1 MQSKQR
7 AAVAAAA
14 AVAAL
19 LVATGPATADTAPQT
34 ASPAASAKAHGSGD
48 GARALCRRVPAIE
61 KRIDRALR
69 RLDGKAGERGS
80 VARLEKRVAA
90 AKQAGHTEIA
100 TYLDHRLTFRKSLAP
115 TLQQRR
121 EDLAK
126 VADWCSAHSGGA
138 AS

>member
-19 LVATGPATADTAPQT
+19 LVASGPATADTAPQS
-34 ASPAASAKAHGSGD
+34 ASPSAGATAHAPGD
-48 GARALCRRVPAIE
+48 GARALCRRVPGIE

-69 RLDGKAGERGS
+69 RLDGKAGRRGS
-80 VARLEKRVAA
+80 VARLEKRVLA

-100 TYLDHRLTFRKSLAP
+100 TYLEHRLTVRKSLTP
-115 TLQQRR
+115 TLRQRR
-121 EDLAK
+121 ADLAE
-126 VADWCSAHSGGA
+126 VAKWCGAHSGGA
-138 AS
+138 SS